1 MEVITQ
7 RPIYNY
13 ASGGD
18 DFSYLTKEEKA
29 TKRKENAQKRK
40 EKANAFLQSDYTKA
54 TVGALTGVGA
64 QKIQNWASTGSFG
77 NKSPIEFDP
86 NAFNIQSQGNLV
98 PVEGAKDEKG
108 EDKSAMGIWTKVGIG
123 VGIVAVLGVAT
134 YFILK
139 SKKGKSSK
147 K

>member
-13 ASGGD
+13 ASGED
-18 DFSYLTKEEKA
+18 DFSYLTEEEKA
-29 TKRKENAQKRK
+29 LRAQKRKENAQKRK
-40 EKANAFLQSDYTKA
+40 DKVNALLQSDYTKA
-54 TVGALTGVGA
+54 TVGALTNVGA

-77 NKSPIEFDP
+77 TNSPLQVDP
-86 NAFNIQSQGNLV
+86 NAFNLQSQGSLA
-98 PVEGAKDEKG
+98 PVEDGKK
-108 EDKSAMGIWTKVGIG
+108 EDKQGMGIWAKVGIG
-123 VGIVAVLGVAT
+123 VGIVAVLGIAT

>member
-13 ASGGD
+13 ASGED
-18 DFSYLTKEEKA
+18 DFSYLTEEERA
-29 TKRKENAQKRK
+29 LRAQKRKENAQKRK

-64 QKIQNWASTGSFG
+64 KKIQDWASTGSFG
-77 NKSPIEFDP
+77 NQSPIQVDP
-86 NAFNIQSQGNLV
+86 NAFNLQSQGNIV
-98 PVEGAKDEKG
+98 PVEDGKKEEK
-108 EDKSAMGIWTKVGIG
+108 STMGIWTKVGIG

-139 SKKGKSSK
+139 SKKGKSVK